1 MLSTILQSQDSGM
14 VKRIRGT
21 ACSLRVSPAISNRL
35 VESAKGV
42 LLKFLPDIYIHTDA
56 SRGASSGK
64 SPGDFEFFNLI
75 CLIQTI
81 KILLTWRRVAQGQY
95 HIL

>member
-1 MLSTILQSQDSGM
+1 M

-42 LLKFLPDIYIHTDA
+42 LLNFIPDIYIHTDA

-64 SPGDFEFFNLI
+64 SPG
-75 CLIQTI
+75 
-81 KILLTWRRVAQGQY
+81 KISNIY
-95 HIL
+95 E

>member
-1 MLSTILQSQDSGM
+1 M

-21 ACSLRVSPAISNRL
+21 SCSLRVSPAISNRL

-42 LLKFLPDIYIHTDA
+42 LLKFIPDIYIHTDA

-64 SPGDFEFFNLI
+64 SPGMYSLCILFCYI
-75 CLIQTI
+75 RILIQAILTLIYFTFQI
-81 KILLTWRRVAQGQY
+81 K
-95 HIL
+95 